1 MVKLVVEIKEV
12 KKDKL
17 CSSLYVGV
25 TEIGKQSTEDEI
37 YCSKLLKERM
47 GFNKKEEK
55 VNKITK
61 SKEEILEELLKSL
74 ENL

>member
-25 TEIGKQSTEDEI
+25 TEIGKQATEDEI

-47 GFNKKEEK
+47 GINKKEEI

-61 SKEEILEELLKSL
+61 SKKEIMEELL